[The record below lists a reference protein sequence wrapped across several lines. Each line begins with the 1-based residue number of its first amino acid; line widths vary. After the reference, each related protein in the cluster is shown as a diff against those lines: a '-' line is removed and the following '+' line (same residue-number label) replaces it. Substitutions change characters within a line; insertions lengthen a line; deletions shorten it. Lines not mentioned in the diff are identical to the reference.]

1 MHISSTL
8 QEHVYLADC
17 LHVKTVLDLFTDLA
31 IQIKWTVSSFSLI
44 CLQCDLSAGDL
55 DNLFIHL
62 HVSPPS

>member
-17 LHVKTVLDLFTDLA
+17 LRVKTVLDLFTDLA

-44 CLQCDLSAGDL
+44 CLQCDLSAGDS

-62 HVSPPS
+62 HASPPS